1 MPYIPHYT
9 SIVDL
14 EDIKTGD
21 LVDVLFQA
29 RGEQKVAWLRTKL
42 NQRLER
48 RSGRRGLG
56 GARDKV
62 LSNGSAKALISIHS

>member
-1 MPYIPHYT
+1 MTYIPGYT

-14 EDIKTGD
+14 ETISTRE
-21 LVDVLFQA
+21 LIEILLQA
-29 RGEQKVAWLRTKL
+29 RGDQRCAHLRTKL

-62 LSNGSAKALISIHS
+62 LTNGRAKAALALNV